1 MTDHPEQPKT
11 DIGAI
16 LRKKRQNRGL
26 SLETV
31 YQHTRIPK
39 HLLEALESNDTHAFS
54 APVYLRGFLKNYCD
68 YIELDFEP
76 LWRELSGPPGP
87 SAADQRP
94 QLVRPAP
101 KLRAAD
107 EESAPLTLPLS
118 DPTLLP
124 FALIVVLLI
133 AGALLWAFKSKG
145 SAPPAPKAPEPPAAV
160 APVNRVPD
168 MSLKI
173 VPLRETWIRLQVD
186 GALRFEGRMPAL
198 APQEWRAKK
207 GFSLRV
213 SEAQDLNVLLDGA
226 TTQVTQFP
234 KDADG
239 GYLIA
244 R

>member
-1 MTDHPEQPKT
+1 MTEHPEQPKT
-11 DIGAI
+11 DVGAA

-39 HLLEALESNDTHAFS
+39 HLLEALESNDTQAFA

-76 LWRELSGPPGP
+76 LWRELSGASAP
-87 SAADQRP
+87 SGAGQRP
-94 QLVRPAP
+94 QFVRPAP
-101 KLRAAD
+101 KPRDAGNGKT
-107 EESAPLTLPLS
+107 PMTLPLS

-133 AGALLWAFKSKG
+133 AGSLLWLFKGKG
-145 SAPPAPKAPEPPAAV
+145 SAPQAPKAPEPPAAV
-160 APVNRVPD
+160 APVNRVPEL
-168 MSLKI
+168 SLKI